1 MAVDASGGQ
10 VVQVEFAVLRAAAAQ
25 ALPPQAAALREVH
38 RVLLATQV
46 PAEWLG
52 RLAGSGQAATAHA
65 GTIAES
71 ARQLQLAATELD
83 RITGHVTA
91 TADRN
96 QQLDDNHARQQQEQG
111 QQVVEAG
118 QRWPEGQ
125 RDKAMAVLNEI
136 EAKNP
141 ISSAAVARNMLDK
154 VMWAVGNV
162 AAGQIG
168 DHYDQEVRELLSQPP
183 TNENLRAL
191 AERETE
197 FWNSPRGSD
206 AGAMMGADTRYQ
218 LLLLSRAE
226 WVRELPYELRQ
237 QGIETIFPRRP

>member
-1 MAVDASGGQ
+1 MTVDAAGGH
-10 VVQVEFAVLRAAAAQ
+10 VVQVQFEALWAAARQ
-25 ALPPQAAALREVH
+25 ALPPQAAALREVR

-46 PAEWLG
+46 PTEWLG
-52 RLAGSGQAATAHA
+52 RLPGSGQAATAHA
-65 GTIAES
+65 GAIVES
-71 ARQLQLAATELD
+71 ARQLEAAATELD
-83 RITGHVTA
+83 RIGGHVTT

-96 QQLDDNHARQQQEQG
+96 KQLDDDHARQQQEQG
-111 QQVVEAG
+111 QQVAQAE

-125 RDKAMAVLNEI
+125 RDKAMAVLREI
-136 EAKNP
+136 EAQHP

-154 VMWAVGNV
+154 VMWFAGNM

-183 TNENLRAL
+183 TNENLRTL

-206 AGAMMGADTRYQ
+206 VGAMMGADTRYQ

-226 WVRELPYELRQ
+226 WVRELPWELRQ
-237 QGIETIFPRRP
+237 QGIDTIFPPKP